1 MRTIIL
7 PRFRAA
13 QSEVQAKAL
22 PFRMRIPTA
31 LLAAAAIL
39 PGTQSLHA
47 ALVATQSPPAAQAT
61 TPAPKPA
68 VAGKGSRTSHRATPP
83 AQPAATPTAQPA
95 PKPPDWPVND
105 QPGQPSVVWDSHGL
119 RVEARNS
126 SLQQILKDVAAATG
140 IRVAG
145 LGTDERVFGVYGPGR
160 ARDVLS
166 QLLEG
171 TGYNVIMIGEQ
182 GEGTPREIVLSAQPK
197 GPPPPAATNSQTAV
211 NDENSAIE
219 EQQQE
224 QPPPSPPAPP
234 LFRPGF
240 GPGAPIRT
248 PQQILQEMQ
257 QRQQQTQQP
266 NNPQQ

>member
-13 QSEVQAKAL
+13 QSEVRPKAL
-22 PFRMRIPTA
+22 PFRLRIPMA

-39 PGTQSLHA
+39 SGTQGLHA
-47 ALVATQSPPAAQAT
+47 ARVASQAPPAAQTT
-61 TPAPKPA
+61 TPAQKPA
-68 VAGKGSRTSHRATPP
+68 AAGKRARASHPSHPP
-83 AQPAATPTAQPA
+83 AQPEATPPA

-140 IRVAG
+140 IKVAG
-145 LGTDERVFGVYGPGR
+145 LGTDERVFGVYGPGK

-171 TGYNVIMIGEQ
+171 TGYNVIMIGDQ

-197 GPPPPAATNSQTAV
+197 GPPPPAATNSQSAV
-211 NDENSAIE
+211 NDENSVIE

-224 QPPPSPPAPP
+224 QPPPAPP

-240 GPGAPIRT
+240 GPGAPVRT
-248 PQQILQEMQ
+248 PQQIMQEMQ
-257 QRQQQTQQP
+257 QRQQQMQQR